1 MKDSMIFKHSVSFCD
16 EFFKVG
22 NAYTITYLSPVGD
35 DRDSDP
41 LNIPNGITTVLLMSY
56 SSYKLEF
63 SYIRHSSCLII
74 SITVDEWL
82 KYKDRIIIRRMRVV

>member
-1 MKDSMIFKHSVSFCD
+1 MPDTKLFKHSVSFRD
-16 EFFKVG
+16 EFFKEG

-35 DRDSDP
+35 DIDSDP

-63 SYIRHSSCLII
+63 SYISHSTCCIV

-82 KYKDRIIIRRMRVV
+82 KYKDRIIIRQMRVV

>member
-1 MKDSMIFKHSVSFCD
+1 MHDTKLFKHSVSFCD

-35 DRDSDP
+35 DMYGDP
-41 LNIPNGITTVLLMSY
+41 LNIPNGITTVLLKSY
-56 SSYKLEF
+56 SSYELEF
-63 SYIRHSSCLII
+63 LYIRHSSCFII

-82 KYKDRIIIRRMRVV
+82 KYKDRIIIRQMRVV